1 MLPQNNDTPLL
12 SIITVCRNDAA
23 RLKKTIDSLRG
34 FYDDLRFEH
43 IVVDGESTGETD
55 ALVRPLLHKKN
66 FSFYSGQDSGIYDA
80 MNRGVVYSRAPL
92 LLFMNCGDTMI
103 ATPSELSAFLCRLVT
118 LDGIVDLDIACFAV
132 QEIGA
137 RGARTAVPTRPT
149 QNKMPVSHQGMLFAR
164 RFVQLNKYQVSYK
177 IAGDYDLYLRAGR
190 VDMIFDMFS
199 TPLVRVEVDGVA
211 STNPLKAYGEY
222 LTIARNRLRGRARI
236 VALLLIGIRAFGV
249 ILVKTLL
256 PKRWVELLR
265 GV

>member
-1 MLPQNNDTPLL
+1 M
-12 SIITVCRNDAA
+12 
-23 RLKKTIDSLRG
+23 
-34 FYDDLRFEH
+34 
-43 IVVDGESTGETD
+43 
-55 ALVRPLLHKKN
+55 
-66 FSFYSGQDSGIYDA
+66 
-80 MNRGVVYSRAPL
+80 
-92 LLFMNCGDTMI
+92 
-103 ATPSELSAFLCRLVT
+103 
-118 LDGIVDLDIACFAV
+118 
-132 QEIGA
+132 
-137 RGARTAVPTRPT
+137 
-149 QNKMPVSHQGMLFAR
+149 
-164 RFVQLNKYQVSYK
+164 QLNKYQVSYK